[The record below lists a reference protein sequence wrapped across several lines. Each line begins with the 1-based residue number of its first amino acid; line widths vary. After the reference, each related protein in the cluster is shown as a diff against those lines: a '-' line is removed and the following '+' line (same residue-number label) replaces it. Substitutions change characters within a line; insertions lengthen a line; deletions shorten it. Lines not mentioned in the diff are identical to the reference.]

1 MFKINYVKD
10 ANNLVL
16 KNPNLRN
23 LKELNDSEKSL
34 LEVLREE
41 KLNKSKSSN
50 KSYLNSNKSSPRRNA
65 NMDLVPLSRDFR
77 TLSDDLKNGSD
88 NIFSERN
95 EDRII
100 AIRNQMD

>member
-1 MFKINYVKD
+1 MFKINWVRD

-16 KNPNLRN
+16 KKPNLRN
-23 LKELNDSEKSL
+23 IKELNDSEKSI

-50 KSYLNSNKSSPRRNA
+50 RSYLNSNKSSPRRNN
-65 NMDLVPLSRDFR
+65 NMDLVPLNREFK
-77 TLSDDLKNGSD
+77 TISDDLKNGSD
-88 NIFSERN
+88 NKYNERN

-100 AIRNQMD
+100 ALRNQMD